1 MSHMQ
6 GRPDSD
12 DYPRIF
18 LQDVPLIDV
27 RAPIE
32 FQQGAFAQAVNLP
45 LMIDSERQAVG
56 TCYKQHGQ
64 QAAIAL
70 GHSLVNGK
78 LREQRTAAWLAAC
91 AARPEGYI
99 YCFRGGLRSQ
109 LVQQWL
115 HEAGVDYPR
124 ITGGYK
130 ALRNYLLGVLT
141 QSAQLPMV
149 LVGGNTG
156 SGKTLLVNELAD
168 GVDLEGAARHRGS
181 SFGRTLVG
189 QSSQIDF
196 ENRLAVLLL
205 KNSMVA
211 AAVGCWKTKGGSSAA
226 TICRCRCSTACS
238 RRRWR

>member
-1 MSHMQ
+1 MSNMQ

-12 DYPRIF
+12 NYQRIF

-32 FQQGAFAQAVNLP
+32 FQQGAFAQALNLP

-91 AARPEGYI
+91 AQRPEGYL

-115 HEAGVDYPR
+115 HEAASSTRVSLAVIR
-124 ITGGYK
+124 RCAIICSACWRK
-130 ALRNYLLGVLT
+130 AQHCRWPWWAAIPAAARRCWSTNWPTASIWKVRR
-141 QSAQLPMV
+141 AIAV
-149 LVGGNTG
+149 H
-156 SGKTLLVNELAD
+156 LLVE
-168 GVDLEGAARHRGS
+168 
-181 SFGRTLVG
+181 
-189 QSSQIDF
+189 
-196 ENRLAVLLL
+196 
-205 KNSMVA
+205 
-211 AAVGCWKTKGGSSAA
+211 
-226 TICRCRCSTACS
+226 
-238 RRRWR
+238 RWRARARRSILRIVWLCYC

>member
-1 MSHMQ
+1 MSNMQ
-6 GRPDSD
+6 ERPDSD

-32 FQQGAFAQAVNLP
+32 FQQGAFARAVNLP
-45 LMIDSERQAVG
+45 LMIDSERRAVG

-64 QAAIAL
+64 QAALAL
-70 GHSLVNGK
+70 GHRTVNGK
-78 LREQRTAAWLAAC
+78 LREQRTAARLAAC
-91 AARPEGYI
+91 AERPAGYI

-141 QSAQLPMV
+141 QSAALPMAPWV
-149 LVGGNTG
+149 
-156 SGKTLLVNELAD
+156 AIPA
-168 GVDLEGAARHRGS
+168 AARRCWSTSWPTASIWKARRAIAVH
-181 SFGRTLVG
+181 L
-189 QSSQIDF
+189 
-196 ENRLAVLLL
+196 LAE
-205 KNSMVA
+205 
-211 AAVGCWKTKGGSSAA
+211 
-226 TICRCRCSTACS
+226 
-238 RRRWR
+238 RWRDRARR

>member
-1 MSHMQ
+1 MSNMQ
-6 GRPDSD
+6 ERPDSD

-32 FQQGAFAQAVNLP
+32 FQQGAFARAVNLP

-64 QAAIAL
+64 QAALAL
-70 GHSLVNGK
+70 GHRLVNGK

-91 AARPEGYI
+91 AERPAGYI

-141 QSAQLPMV
+141 QSAALPMAPWV
-149 LVGGNTG
+149 VIP
-156 SGKTLLVNELAD
+156 A
-168 GVDLEGAARHRGS
+168 AARRCWSTSWPTASIWKARRAIAVH
-181 SFGRTLVG
+181 L
-189 QSSQIDF
+189 
-196 ENRLAVLLL
+196 LAE
-205 KNSMVA
+205 
-211 AAVGCWKTKGGSSAA
+211 
-226 TICRCRCSTACS
+226 
-238 RRRWR
+238 RWRDRARR

>member
-1 MSHMQ
+1 MQ

-78 LREQRTAAWLAAC
+78 LREQRTAA
-91 AARPEGYI
+91 
-99 YCFRGGLRSQ
+99 
-109 LVQQWL
+109 
-115 HEAGVDYPR
+115 
-124 ITGGYK
+124 
-130 ALRNYLLGVLT
+130 
-141 QSAQLPMV
+141 
-149 LVGGNTG
+149 
-156 SGKTLLVNELAD
+156 
-168 GVDLEGAARHRGS
+168 
-181 SFGRTLVG
+181 
-189 QSSQIDF
+189 
-196 ENRLAVLLL
+196 
-205 KNSMVA
+205 
-211 AAVGCWKTKGGSSAA
+211 
-226 TICRCRCSTACS
+226 
-238 RRRWR
+238 

>member
-1 MSHMQ
+1 MSNMQ
-6 GRPDSD
+6 ERPDSD

-32 FQQGAFAQAVNLP
+32 FQQGAFARAVNLP
-45 LMIDSERQAVG
+45 LMIDSERRAVG

-64 QAAIAL
+64 QAALAL
-70 GHSLVNGK
+70 GHRTVNGK
-78 LREQRTAAWLAAC
+78 LREQRTAAGW
-91 AARPEGYI
+91 RPAERPAGYI

-141 QSAQLPMV
+141 QSAALPMAP
-149 LVGGNTG
+149 GGWQYRQRQDAAG
-156 SGKTLLVNELAD
+156 QRAGRRRRSGRRGAPSRFIFWPNAGGTELAD
-168 GVDLEGAARHRGS
+168 R
-181 SFGRTLVG
+181 F
-189 QSSQIDF
+189 
-196 ENRLAVLLL
+196 
-205 KNSMVA
+205 
-211 AAVGCWKTKGGSSAA
+211 
-226 TICRCRCSTACS
+226 
-238 RRRWR
+238 